1 METAGRA
8 TRPATGTTRSEGN
21 PMQPVVRS
29 LDILR
34 TLAENGGG
42 LTLQEL
48 ADVMALPVST
58 THRLT
63 NVLKSQGY
71 VTRTLR
77 GKRMILG
84 PAVGKL
90 VASTSSEHLRTVAD
104 PVMTKLNRKT
114 GETVFMAELVGHEIT
129 CVAFRPAIRPLKFF
143 VELGRVMPL
152 HAASSARSILAFL
165 DAEEREQLLEDHEY
179 TRWTE
184 RTIPDHDS
192 LLTHLESVRK
202 QGYDVCDDELEPDVW
217 AVAAPLHDVNHEIRA
232 SLVLVTP
239 LPAVRDETYR
249 QELQHALLA
258 AANEISGEL
267 SGPRTPDSTSRP
279 LSV

>member
-1 METAGRA
+1 
-8 TRPATGTTRSEGN
+8 
-21 PMQPVVRS
+21 MQPVVRS

-34 TLAENGGG
+34 TLAEHGGG

-77 GKRMILG
+77 GNRFLLG
-84 PAVGKL
+84 SAVRKL
-90 VASTSSEHLRTVAD
+90 VASTSSEYLRTVAD
-104 PVMTKLNRKT
+104 PIMTKLNRET
-114 GETVFMAELVGHEIT
+114 GETVFMAELIGQDIT

-143 VELGRVMPL
+143 VELGRLMPL

-165 DAEEREQLLEDHEY
+165 DAAEREQLLKGHDY
-179 TRWTE
+179 TQWTE
-184 RTIPDHDS
+184 RTLPDHAS
-192 LLTHLESVRK
+192 LLTHLESVRE
-202 QGYDVCDDELEPDVW
+202 QGYDVCDDELEADVW
-217 AVAAPLHDVNHEIRA
+217 AVAAPLRDINDRVRA

-239 LPAVRDETYR
+239 LPAVKNPQNR
-249 QELQHALLA
+249 QELQRALIA
-258 AANEISGEL
+258 SANEISEEL
-267 SGPRTPDSTSRP
+267 SGPRNPDSP
-279 LSV
+279 GH